1 MNTEVVKNSGH
12 FVPSYGLFIC
22 VSDFLSAAL
31 KLWYE
36 QNSSLPH
43 SIIGYRDGVGEGQL
57 QALID
62 QELKQ
67 MESYL
72 ENAYRGQRWVYY
84 S

>member
-1 MNTEVVKNSGH
+1 MVQ
-12 FVPSYGLFIC
+12 FIC

-43 SIIGYRDGVGEGQL
+43 SVIVYRDGVGDGQL

-62 QELKQ
+62 QEVKQ

-72 ENAYRGQRWVYY
+72 QSAYRGQK
-84 S
+84 